1 MSLAEITPALRK
13 QYELAEDA
21 AGVVVTEVKSDSAAA
36 EKGLT
41 AGDLIVEV
49 DQKSVNKPDEIDKQ
63 VKEAKTNG
71 YRVVTLLVF
80 RQGDYRW
87 VALRIDQS

>member
-1 MSLAEITPALRK
+1 LRK
-13 QYELAEDA
+13 QYELTDDA
-21 AGVVVTEVKSDSAAA
+21 AGVMVTEIKSDSVAG

-49 DQKSVNKPDEIDKQ
+49 DQKSVGKPDEVEKQ
-63 VKEAKTNG
+63 IKEAKANG

-87 VALRIDQS
+87 VALRIDQG